1 MKVFYKEATVEALD
15 GGFGVALDGRII
27 KTPGKETLIV
37 PTAAL
42 AEAVAAEWLEQND
55 EVDTATMPITKLA
68 NTALDRVAKRMDDVA
83 AEIANF
89 GGTDLLC
96 YRADEPEALIKRQ
109 NDIWDPYLEWARDTL
124 HADLKTT
131 DGIMPISQDE
141 AALNQ
146 LTAQV
151 IACDAFELTALHE
164 FTNGFGSL
172 VLALAYMHGHKPF
185 GELWAASLLDLTYQ
199 EEEWGLDYEVE
210 DKRKE
215 KLADLEATCSFLKLV
230 RDN

>member
-1 MKVFYKEATVEALD
+1 MKVFYKEVTVEAVD

-27 KTPGKETLIV
+27 KTPGKDTLV
-37 PTAAL
+37 MLTSVL
-42 AEAVAAEWLEQND
+42 AEAVAEEWRAQSD
-55 EVDTATMPITKLA
+55 EVDASTMPITKLA

-96 YRADEPEALIKRQ
+96 YRADEPEELIKRQ
-109 NDIWDPYLEWARDTL
+109 NEIWNPYLEWAKDVL

-131 DGIMPISQDE
+131 DGIMPVAQDE

-146 LTAQV
+146 LTVQV
-151 IACDAFELTALHE
+151 IACDPFELTALHE

-172 VLALAYMHGHKPF
+172 VLALAYMQGHKPF
-185 GELWAASLLDLTYQ
+185 DELWAASLLDLTYQ
-199 EEEWGLDYEVE
+199 EEQWGLDYEVE

-215 KLADLEATCSFLKLV
+215 KLADLEATCRFLKLV

>member
-1 MKVFYKEATVEALD
+1 MRVFYKDVTVEAMD

-27 KTPGKETLIV
+27 KTPGKDTLV
-37 PTAAL
+37 MPTAAL
-42 AEAVAAEWLEQND
+42 AEAVAEEWRAQSD
-55 EVDTATMPITKLA
+55 DVDTATMPITKLA

-96 YRADEPEALIKRQ
+96 YRADEPEELIKRQ
-109 NDIWDPYLEWARDTL
+109 NEIWNPYLAWAKGAL

-131 DGIMPISQDE
+131 DGIMPVAQDE
-141 AALNQ
+141 TAMNQ

-151 IACDAFELTALHE
+151 IACDPFELTALHE

-172 VLALAYMHGHKPF
+172 VLALAYMQGYKPF
-185 GELWAASLLDLTYQ
+185 EELWAASLLDLTYQ
-199 EEEWGLDYEVE
+199 EERWGLDYEVE

-215 KLADLEATCSFLKLV
+215 KLADLEATCRFLKLV